1 MKLSTWLKDQRLTHQ
16 EFRELCML
24 AGSTVSIHA
33 IHKWCSHERMPR
45 RPEMQTIHKI
55 TEGAVTADDF
65 YALDPL
71 Y

>member
-1 MKLSTWLKDQRLTHQ
+1 MV
-16 EFRELCML
+16 

-55 TEGAVTADDF
+55 TEGVVTADDF
-65 YALDPL
+65 YELDPL